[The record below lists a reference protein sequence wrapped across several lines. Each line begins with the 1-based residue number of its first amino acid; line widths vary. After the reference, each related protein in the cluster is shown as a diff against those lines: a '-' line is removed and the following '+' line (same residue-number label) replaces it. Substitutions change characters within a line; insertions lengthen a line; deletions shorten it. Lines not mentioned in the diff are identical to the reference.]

1 MGLNEL
7 QFAVGDRVQL
17 TRAGVAMYGGA
28 WPHWVPEA
36 QGGGAPGTV
45 LFAGERPHKPGAA
58 PRPYYVRWDNGVEN
72 TYREEDLEGA
82 EPGSPSEDAE
92 AESHPNIIPFHRR
105 P

>member
-1 MGLNEL
+1 MGLSQLE
-7 QFAVGDRVQL
+7 FSAGDRVRL

-72 TYREEDLEGA
+72 TYREEDLERA
-82 EPGSPSEDAE
+82 DPAAPPEDAE
-92 AESHPNIIPFHRR
+92 AEPHPNVIPFHRR

>member
-1 MGLNEL
+1 VGLNEL
-7 QFAVGDRVQL
+7 AFAAGDRVRL
-17 TRAGVAMYGGA
+17 TRAGVATYGGA

-72 TYREEDLEGA
+72 SYRVEDLEA
-82 EPGSPSEDAE
+82 APEVESEDAP
-92 AESHPNIIPFHRR
+92 PNVIPFR
-105 P
+105 PGPPRA

>member
-7 QFAVGDRVQL
+7 EFTAGARVRL
-17 TRAGVAMYGGA
+17 TRAGVTMYGGA

-72 TYREEDLEGA
+72 TYREEDLERA
-82 EPGSPSEDAE
+82 DPEAPSKDAE
-92 AESHPNIIPFHRR
+92 ADSHSNVIPFHRR